1 MTEQSD
7 VDYGPLKNLIGAW
20 AGDKGLDVAPD
31 PDGTEHNPYYETITF
46 AAVGEVSN
54 AESQILATIHY
65 RQIVKRKSDHKVFHD
80 ETGYWMWDAEARVIM
95 HSLTIPRAVC
105 VLAGGTYDGETDSD
119 GNILLTVSAGLNDE
133 HWQIVQSPF
142 MRKQART
149 TEFRHHITTGA
160 KRLSYSETTTV
171 DIYGKIFEHT
181 DRNELIRQ

>member
-1 MTEQSD
+1 
-7 VDYGPLKNLIGAW
+7 
-20 AGDKGLDVAPD
+20 
-31 PDGTEHNPYYETITF
+31 
-46 AAVGEVSN
+46 
-54 AESQILATIHY
+54 
-65 RQIVKRKSDHKVFHD
+65 
-80 ETGYWMWDAEARVIM
+80 M

-149 TEFRHHITTGA
+149 TEFRHHITAGA